1 LFLEFVLQGITDNAL
16 SRPRSAARINGVL
29 PFAVG
34 TVKISAVV
42 QKNLRRLRV
51 PDGDNDTLN
60 RTSVSHRGKDP
71 TDKAVA

>member
-1 LFLEFVLQGITDNAL
+1 ML

-51 PDGDNDTLN
+51 PDGDNDT
-60 RTSVSHRGKDP
+60 
-71 TDKAVA
+71 